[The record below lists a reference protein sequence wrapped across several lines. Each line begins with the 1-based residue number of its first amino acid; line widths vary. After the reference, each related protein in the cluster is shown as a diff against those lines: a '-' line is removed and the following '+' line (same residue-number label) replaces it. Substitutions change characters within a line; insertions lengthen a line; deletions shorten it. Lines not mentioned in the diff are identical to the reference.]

1 MTRQKSTSPDTNT
14 FTITLRVPLHTYN
27 KVQRISYDERVS
39 TSKVVRNMIDQ
50 YNNKSYVVMIQDR
63 WGESKSAFKTSDIY
77 LAKLYSEKYNTL
89 LDKMQEFYHSKR
101 DLNKCFFD
109 KYFDILDVPYSEII
123 EIN

>member
-1 MTRQKSTSPDTNT
+1 
-14 FTITLRVPLHTYN
+14 
-27 KVQRISYDERVS
+27 
-39 TSKVVRNMIDQ
+39 
-50 YNNKSYVVMIQDR
+50 MIQDR